1 MVAKPPTTRFVFV
14 PRMWP
19 TFAIATAMAVVM
31 WALALIVGHPKAFL
45 LISGVSLC
53 TGMVLIAFSA
63 RRKVRLLP
71 LALPSPEIALA
82 LFRAGIGA
90 CWGAVW
96 LAVLVSK
103 WHLER

>member
-1 MVAKPPTTRFVFV
+1 MIAKPPTTRFVV
-14 PRMWP
+14 IPRMWP
-19 TFAIATAMAVVM
+19 TFAIATAVAVVM

-45 LISGVSLC
+45 LLAGVAMC

-71 LALPSPEIALA
+71 LALPSPETALA
-82 LFRAGIGA
+82 LFRAGIGS

-96 LAVLVSK
+96 LAFLLSK
-103 WHLER
+103 